1 MWRGRLE
8 GSSLYIKARD
18 VKYVILGDIPEM
30 GRARLVRI
38 RRPIKVVEVEEEG

>member
-1 MWRGRLE
+1 MEHKDLTME
-8 GSSLYIKARD
+8 TIKAKD

-38 RRPIKVVEVEEEG
+38 RRPIKVVEVEEEGDE